1 MELLYALQLKQLS
14 LFWKRLSLGFIKVL
28 CGPVTFIH
36 TSHGWALVQAHAG
49 TERGYQP
56 VALRGQTHCNSR
68 KLNSKNPQNTTEVEL
83 KKSYGTQW
91 TSCGSERVQNMQ
103 RTELRH
109 AEKTQMEKTFSIA
122 E

>member
-1 MELLYALQLKQLS
+1 M
-14 LFWKRLSLGFIKVL
+14 
-28 CGPVTFIH
+28 
-36 TSHGWALVQAHAG
+36 
-49 TERGYQP
+49 
-56 VALRGQTHCNSR
+56 ALRGQTHCNSR

-122 E
+122 EYPYSVSPDWLDSPQYWVTYH